1 MLFCLPKCPPK
12 CLPNLKKEV
21 FSGVLLTLI
30 FGVLYRDF
38 QWALRLFTRHKKSP
52 QMGYFSGIGRFWG
65 VFLKVN
71 YGIAIFSLKNT
82 PFPLRH
88 IYGKLRYFVP
98 FILSAF
104 SAFSFVT
111 ILFLIFYDWIFVAC
125 LVCFYLSFIQKLH
138 KERKMYHFS
147 SCPSWQYR
155 NPTYLFP
162 ISFFP
167 KGTNFINIFIKVIFK
182 R

>member
-30 FGVLYRDF
+30 FGVLFRAF
-38 QWALRLFTRHKKSP
+38 QWALKAISGHKKSP
-52 QMGYFSGIGRFWG
+52 QGGYFIGFGRFWG
-65 VFLKVN
+65 VFLKAN

-88 IYGKLRYFVP
+88 IYGKLRYFVR

-104 SAFSFVT
+104 SAFLFIT
-111 ILFLIFYDWIFVAC
+111 ILFLMFYICLFTCLFSIF
-125 LVCFYLSFIQKLH
+125 Q
-138 KERKMYHFS
+138 
-147 SCPSWQYR
+147 
-155 NPTYLFP
+155 YLFY
-162 ISFFP
+162 
-167 KGTNFINIFIKVIFK
+167 K

>member
-1 MLFCLPKCPPK
+1 
-12 CLPNLKKEV
+12 
-21 FSGVLLTLI
+21 
-30 FGVLYRDF
+30 
-38 QWALRLFTRHKKSP
+38 
-52 QMGYFSGIGRFWG
+52 MGYFSGIGRFWG

-125 LVCFYLSFIQKLH
+125 LVCFYLSFINISIYVINNLDYFISKNIFFRFAFFLLSLPV
-138 KERKMYHFS
+138 E
-147 SCPSWQYR
+147 
-155 NPTYLFP
+155 FP
-162 ISFFP
+162 I
-167 KGTNFINIFIKVIFK
+167 
-182 R
+182 